1 MSKLNFN
8 NFFFISLFGYVLVSI
23 ILRLI
28 ILSEY
33 PLFSIQPDSY
43 SYFMEAK
50 KMLNSELPQF
60 DTRSPFLPIFI
71 YLCLKLKASIS
82 FLFFIQST
90 ITVLSGLFLSYFIG
104 TYLGKRLLS
113 LFVIFLITLYINSPV
128 VINHDFSLLSESLYT
143 SLLILSFTL
152 MGFTIFNL
160 KKTSMLVTSFVF
172 AFVVL
177 IKPAGYFMIVIYLF
191 LIIVLF
197 LKLDKKILILF
208 FVLPFL
214 TTLIG
219 LCTYNFKTYGGFNL
233 STADARELTLVNSL
247 FWEKSDEYPNF
258 INDAID
264 TVKDY
269 NLKKVG
275 SENYNTLYNSWNV
288 FELMPLYLFGHNYF
302 AETQIKNNTENI
314 NDARKWLL
322 RINFDTIK
330 RDPILYFKHYYT
342 MMIAYY
348 GSNLY
353 IIDFFADLN
362 HRVRNQFI
370 DRVYEDNEQYKEMYM
385 EMIHY
390 EIKQFNS
397 IDIIYGERQLK
408 ETVIQNDLIKN
419 VANNREKVLNR
430 DDINFT
436 DYKIIYKKNIFW
448 YYIKII
454 SKIGYKFLNTYF
466 MVLIF
471 GITFIVVLYRSL
483 NSFKVSST
491 ISNYDIFFI
500 LIFLSNLGASSIV
513 SLSEWSQPR
522 YSYPLHWQYYI
533 SLLFLRNEIKAVC
546 IKIQKFLYNTNF
558 SNII

>member
-1 MSKLNFN
+1 
-8 NFFFISLFGYVLVSI
+8 
-23 ILRLI
+23 
-28 ILSEY
+28 
-33 PLFSIQPDSY
+33 
-43 SYFMEAK
+43 
-50 KMLNSELPQF
+50 
-60 DTRSPFLPIFI
+60 
-71 YLCLKLKASIS
+71 
-82 FLFFIQST
+82 
-90 ITVLSGLFLSYFIG
+90 
-104 TYLGKRLLS
+104 
-113 LFVIFLITLYINSPV
+113 
-128 VINHDFSLLSESLYT
+128 
-143 SLLILSFTL
+143 
-152 MGFTIFNL
+152 
-160 KKTSMLVTSFVF
+160 
-172 AFVVL
+172 
-177 IKPAGYFMIVIYLF
+177 
-191 LIIVLF
+191 
-197 LKLDKKILILF
+197 
-208 FVLPFL
+208 
-214 TTLIG
+214 
-219 LCTYNFKTYGGFNL
+219 
-233 STADARELTLVNSL
+233 
-247 FWEKSDEYPNF
+247 
-258 INDAID
+258 
-264 TVKDY
+264 
-269 NLKKVG
+269 
-275 SENYNTLYNSWNV
+275 
-288 FELMPLYLFGHNYF
+288 
-302 AETQIKNNTENI
+302 
-314 NDARKWLL
+314 
-322 RINFDTIK
+322 
-330 RDPILYFKHYYT
+330 

-483 NSFKVSST
+483 NSFKVSRT

-522 YSYPLHWQYYI
+522 YSYPLLAILYLSFI
-533 SLLFLRNEIKAVC
+533 S
-546 IKIQKFLYNTNF
+546 
-558 SNII
+558 